1 MAITK
6 FQPKIWSANILANL
20 RAQLVYAG
28 PGISNRDYEGDISA
42 YGDTVHMV
50 SFSDPAVRTYTKG
63 GPITWDVLT
72 DAENLLVVNQSD
84 YFAFTVDDIDKRQSL
99 PGFIAKASQG
109 ASYNLVK
116 NADSYVA
123 TNLLTAV
130 NGTGNDIGPV
140 SVTVAASDFYGKAFV
155 AARTKLNKANVP
167 YNDRWAVIPPD
178 ATGYLL
184 QDSRFVANPQLVGR
198 GATPL
203 GDGNVSDG
211 SSSPTPGQSAGD
223 SFIGRIAGFNVYE
236 SNTVPVS
243 GSAFHCMFGHPMAHT
258 YADQISSVEALRLQT
273 EGFLDGIRGLHL
285 YGGKVNYAS
294 ALALATVT
302 LA

>member
-99 PGFIAKASQG
+99 PGFIAKAAQG

-116 NADSYVA
+116 NADTYVA

-140 SVTVAASDFYGKAFV
+140 SVTVASADSYGKVFV
-155 AARTKLNKANVP
+155 AGRTKLNKSNVP
-167 YNDRWAVIPPD
+167 FTGRFAVIPPD
-178 ATGYLL
+178 LTGYLL
-184 QDSRFVANPQLVGR
+184 QDSRFVANPQL
-198 GATPL
+198 ASE
-203 GDGNVSDG
+203 GDPELRSG
-211 SSSPTPGQSAGD
+211 T
-223 SFIGRIAGFNVYE
+223 IGRIAGFDVYE

-243 GSAFHCMFGHPMAHT
+243 GSAFHVIMGHPMAHT
-258 YADQISSVEALRLQT
+258 FADQISETEALRLQT

-285 YGGKVNYAS
+285 YGGKVNYAA

>member
-1 MAITK
+1 VAITK

-20 RAQLVYAG
+20 RAKLVYAG

-50 SFSDPAVRTYTKG
+50 SFSDPAVRTYSKG

-99 PGFIAKASQG
+99 PGFIAKASMG

-116 NADSYVA
+116 NADTYVA

-130 NGTGNDIGPV
+130 NGSGNDIGAI
-140 SVTVAASDFYGKAFV
+140 SVTVSAADFYGKFFV
-155 AARTKLNKANVP
+155 GARTKLNKANVP
-167 YNDRWAVIPPD
+167 YENRWAVVPPD

-184 QDSRFVANPQLVGR
+184 QDSRFVANPQLAGQ
-198 GATPL
+198 
-203 GDGNVSDG
+203 GDPELRDG
-211 SSSPTPGQSAGD
+211 
-223 SFIGRIAGFNVYE
+223 FIGRIAGFDVYE

-243 GSAFHCMFGHPMAHT
+243 GSAFHCMAGHPMAHT
-258 YADQISSVEALRLQT
+258 FADQINDVEALRLQT

-285 YGGKVNYAS
+285 YGGKVNYAA

>member
-20 RAQLVYAG
+20 RAKLVYAG

-99 PGFIAKASQG
+99 PGFIAKASMG

-116 NADSYVA
+116 AADTYVA

-130 NGTGNDIGPV
+130 NGSGNDLGPL
-140 SVTVAASDFYGKAFV
+140 SVTVAASTSTA
-155 AARTKLNKANVP
+155 
-167 YNDRWAVIPPD
+167 
-178 ATGYLL
+178 
-184 QDSRFVANPQLVGR
+184 
-198 GATPL
+198 
-203 GDGNVSDG
+203 
-211 SSSPTPGQSAGD
+211 SSSSA
-223 SFIGRIAGFNVYE
+223 
-236 SNTVPVS
+236 
-243 GSAFHCMFGHPMAHT
+243 
-258 YADQISSVEALRLQT
+258 
-273 EGFLDGIRGLHL
+273 RGP
-285 YGGKVNYAS
+285 S
-294 ALALATVT
+294 
-302 LA
+302 

>member
-99 PGFIAKASQG
+99 PGFIAKAAQG

-116 NADSYVA
+116 NADTYVA

-130 NGTGNDIGPV
+130 NGSGNDIGPV
-140 SVTVAASDFYGKAFV
+140 SVTVAASDAYGKVFV
-155 AARTKLNKANVP
+155 AGRTKLNKSNVP
-167 YNDRWAVIPPD
+167 FTGRFAVIPPD
-178 ATGYLL
+178 LTGYLL
-184 QDSRFVANPQLVGR
+184 QDSRFVANPQL
-198 GATPL
+198 ASE
-203 GDGNVSDG
+203 GDPELRSG
-211 SSSPTPGQSAGD
+211 T
-223 SFIGRIAGFNVYE
+223 IGRIAGFDVYE

-243 GSAFHCMFGHPMAHT
+243 GSAFHVIMGHPMAHT
-258 YADQISSVEALRLQT
+258 FADQISETEALRLQT

-285 YGGKVNYAS
+285 YGGKVNYAA
-294 ALALATVT
+294 ALSLATVT

>member
-28 PGISNRDYEGDISA
+28 PGISNRDYEGDISG

-99 PGFIAKASQG
+99 PGFIAKASFG

-130 NGTGNDIGPV
+130 NGSGNDIGPI
-140 SVTVAASDFYGKAFV
+140 SVTVAASDLYGKLFV
-155 AARTKLNKANVP
+155 AGRTKLNKANVP
-167 YNDRWAVIPPD
+167 FSGRYCVVSPD
-178 ATGYLL
+178 VTGYLL
-184 QDSRFVANPQLVGR
+184 QDNRFVANAQLAGE
-198 GATPL
+198 G
-203 GDGNVSDG
+203 GDPELRSG
-211 SSSPTPGQSAGD
+211 S
-223 SFIGRIAGFNVYE
+223 IGRIAGFDVYE

-243 GSAFHCMFGHPMAHT
+243 GSAFHCIMGHPMAHT

-285 YGGKVNYAS
+285 YGGKVNYAA

>member
-20 RAQLVYAG
+20 RAKLVYAG

-50 SFSDPAVRTYTKG
+50 SFSDPVTRTYTKG

-84 YFAFTVDDIDKRQSL
+84 YIAFTVDDIDKRQSL
-99 PGFIAKASQG
+99 PGFIAKASAG

-116 NADSYVA
+116 AADTYVA

-130 NGTGNDIGPV
+130 NGSGNDLGPL
-140 SVTVAASDFYGKAFV
+140 SVTVAASDLYGKFFV
-155 AARTKLNKANVP
+155 GARTKLNKANVP
-167 YNDRWAVIPPD
+167 YEGRWAVVPPD

-184 QDSRFVANPQLVGR
+184 QDSRFVANPQL
-198 GATPL
+198 ADQ
-203 GDGNVSDG
+203 GDAAEGLRDG
-211 SSSPTPGQSAGD
+211 
-223 SFIGRIAGFNVYE
+223 FIGRIAGFDVYE

-243 GSAFHCMFGHPMAHT
+243 GSAFHCMAGHPMAHT
-258 YADQISSVEALRLQT
+258 FADQISSIEALRLQT

-285 YGGKVNYAS
+285 YGGKVNYAA
-294 ALALATVT
+294 ALALGTVT

>member
-20 RAQLVYAG
+20 RAKLVYAG

-99 PGFIAKASQG
+99 PGFISKASIG

-116 NADSYVA
+116 NADTYVA

-130 NGTGNDIGPV
+130 NGSGNDLGAL
-140 SVTVAASDFYGKAFV
+140 SVTVAASDLYGKFFV
-155 AARTKLNKANVP
+155 GARTKLNKANVP
-167 YNDRWAVIPPD
+167 YDGRWAVVPPD

-184 QDSRFVANPQLVGR
+184 QDSRFVANPQLAGQ
-198 GATPL
+198 
-203 GDGNVSDG
+203 GDPELRDG
-211 SSSPTPGQSAGD
+211 
-223 SFIGRIAGFNVYE
+223 FIGRIAGFDVYE

-243 GSAFHCMFGHPMAHT
+243 GSAFHCMAGHPMAHT
-258 YADQISSVEALRLQT
+258 FADQINDVEALRLQT

-285 YGGKVNYAS
+285 YGGKVNYAA
-294 ALALATVT
+294 ALALGTVT